1 MWKPSEEIN
10 RMHCGLNVYVV
21 VEFIC
26 QTEHTN
32 KVLVEWSK

>member
-1 MWKPSEEIN
+1 MWKPAEEIN
-10 RMHCGLNVYVV
+10 HIHCGLNVYTL
-21 VEFIC
+21 VECIG